1 MQTYETTIAIKVTQI
16 KSGKTNVRIRREREK
31 NLVELTVDNSMFQT
45 REVTSFCNMKLNCQ
59 TSLMKPQNEKSHP
72 RKHDLSQGSDS
83 NFCQFYGT
91 GSPFNLSKPLWSALG
106 REGKGIWREDEGW
119 PLEFFD

>member
-16 KSGKTNVRIRREREK
+16 RRAKINVRIRREREN
-31 NLVELTVDNSMFQT
+31 NLVELTVDNSMWQT
-45 REVTSFCNMKLNCQ
+45 RKLASFCNMKLNCQ
-59 TSLMKPQNEKSHP
+59 TSLMKPQNEKCHP
-72 RKHDLSQGSDS
+72 RKHDLSSRSDS

-106 REGKGIWREDEGW
+106 RGGKGI
-119 PLEFFD
+119 